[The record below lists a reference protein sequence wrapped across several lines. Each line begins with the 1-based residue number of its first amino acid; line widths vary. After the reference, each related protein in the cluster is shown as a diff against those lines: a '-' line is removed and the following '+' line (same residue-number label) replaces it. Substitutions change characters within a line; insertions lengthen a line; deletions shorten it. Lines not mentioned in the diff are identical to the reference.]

1 MRPAFVL
8 SRATPKF
15 QYPGSAARTFTSI
28 AALPVSAFRVAKT
41 GPQNG
46 NSEDTQCSQIQAT
59 PSILSDPGMQRAP
72 LVKEQILNLQ
82 ALLVGNGAG
91 GGDPNQD
98 SHGDSEQGKR
108 GAVDVRSALQVSK
121 DSLDPQMPFS
131 VELIKVIDAC
141 LPVCDVVRPFWKG
154 FGLLCRRLHSDNR
167 QTSRSVAVR
176 GCREY
181 HSAPGISL

>member
-1 MRPAFVL
+1 M
-8 SRATPKF
+8 PKF
-15 QYPGSAARTFTSI
+15 QYPGSAARTVTSI
-28 AALPVSAFRVAKT
+28 ATLPVSAFRAAKT

-46 NSEDTQCSQIQAT
+46 NSEDTQRSQIQAP

-72 LVKEQILNLQ
+72 LVKAQILNLQ